1 MAITAMDMVQKHN
14 VYLLVALLLTP
25 SLVFANELTFEPSIK
40 TNETYS
46 DNINYDSQN
55 EESSFVNQTSLGLI
69 TNYRSARTSY
79 NIDFEAIN
87 ATYSHDS
94 DFNDIY
100 YNLTS
105 NADIQLWTNGL
116 SLIGNAS
123 IINEPRNTANNIYAD
138 IVFGDT
144 VQIERYSG
152 GLSYSVDNSTYNLD
166 TNLIYNTTKAEDSFG
181 ESEGYTA
188 ILNSQNGTN
197 SAPIFWDITNN
208 YLEIENNSSDGRSYQ
223 SEFKVGYITPY
234 RFNPFIRYYDEDN
247 SGNVGNGTTS
257 ESTSYGA
264 GFRWLIATRLTADVS
279 YNVAVDDNSD
289 EDEEQ
294 QDNYYDV
301 NLSWQPTQRTSLNA
315 GVSQRFFG
323 DSYSFNLTHS
333 NKRLTNTISYSESI
347 QVFTRDNFNFLIDG
361 DLCSFSDATTDCF
374 ALVQEALIIDPQQ
387 DIPLVITEDES
398 FSLYKTFT
406 WSSVLDLRRTTF
418 ALNVDRS
425 DRENLATQIK
435 SLRESLDFRV
445 SRDVS
450 RYSTLDFTATYTKTD
465 DVIGFPQERNS
476 QYRYYKVSYNR
487 ELNKTLTFDVS
498 LSHLNRASNF
508 ADFVYK
514 ENRISLELKKVL

>member
-1 MAITAMDMVQKHN
+1 MAITAMGMVQNNH
-14 VYLLVALLLTP
+14 VYLLAALLLTP
-25 SLVFANELTFEPSIK
+25 SLVSANEWTFEPSIK

-46 DNINYDSQN
+46 DNINYDSQDK
-55 EESSFVNQTSLGLI
+55 ESSFVNQTSLGLV
-69 TNYRSARTSY
+69 TKYKSASTTY

-94 DFNDIY
+94 TFNDIY

-105 NADIQLWTNGL
+105 NAEVQLWTNGL
-116 SLIGNAS
+116 SLIGTAS
-123 IINEPRNTANNIYAD
+123 INNEPRNTVNNIYAD

-144 VQIERYSG
+144 IQVERYSG
-152 GLSYSVDNSTYNLD
+152 GLAYSIDNSKYSLD
-166 TNLIYNTTKAEDSFG
+166 TNLIYNITKSEDGIG
-181 ESEGYTA
+181 ESEGYSA
-188 ILNSQNGTN
+188 ILNSRSGSN

-208 YLEIENNSSDGRSYQ
+208 YLERENNSSDGRSYQ

-234 RFNPFIRYYDEDN
+234 KFNPFIRYYDEGN

-257 ESTSYGA
+257 ESNSYGA
-264 GFRWLIATRLTADVS
+264 GFRWLMATRLTLDLS
-279 YNVAVDDNSD
+279 YNIPVDDDSTDSD
-289 EDEEQ
+289 EE

-315 GVSQRFFG
+315 GVSQRFYG

-333 NKRLTNTISYSESI
+333 NKRLTNTITYNESL
-347 QVFTRDNFNFLIDG
+347 QVFTRDNLNFLIGG

-374 ALVQEALIIDPQQ
+374 ALLQEALINDPQQ

-398 FSLYKTFT
+398 FSLYKTFS
-406 WSSVLDLRRTTF
+406 WNSVLNLRRTTF
-418 ALNVDRS
+418 ALNAERS

-435 SLRESLDFRV
+435 SLRESLDFTV

-450 RYSTLDFTATYTKTD
+450 RYSSVDLSATYTKTD

-476 QYRYYKVSYNR
+476 QYRYYKMSYNR

-498 LSHLNRASNF
+498 VSHLNRASNF

-514 ENRISLELKKVL
+514 ENRISFELKKVL